1 MVTEWPFVR
10 AHTWDRRIGSGCL
23 RLALGTDKI
32 VRLLPVPQCLVG
44 HKYTILLSFFFEL
57 YTAREAPAVKKKLY

>member
-1 MVTEWPFVR
+1 MHACDGVLLC
-10 AHTWDRRIGSGCL
+10 DRCLWSRDGHLCVLTLGIGNGCL

-44 HKYTILLSFFFEL
+44 HKYAILLSPCVL
-57 YTAREAPAVKKKLY
+57 VL